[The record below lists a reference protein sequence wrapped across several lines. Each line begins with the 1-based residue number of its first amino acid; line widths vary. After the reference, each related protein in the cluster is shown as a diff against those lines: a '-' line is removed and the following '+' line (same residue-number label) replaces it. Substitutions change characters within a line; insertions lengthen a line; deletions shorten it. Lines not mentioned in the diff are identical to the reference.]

1 MRAAT
6 TPGVCCLTIVL
17 SRCWRNTP
25 NRSPRGRWVAENH
38 YALWA
43 WYGLWIMIKVKCKH
57 LCCAQLCNLEL
68 VLANVGAI
76 FASSNFLYLHLS
88 TLILRH
94 ASTLYALVWEI
105 YCAILVLG
113 GGGGG
118 VIVAHIDHESLRQLQ
133 NCSRFWCV
141 GLLCTWHSP
150 AYVPHVCIC
159 FLLARFLCAFCPSYS
174 INLSVCLCVCP
185 SVCSVMHH
193 LILARQSN
201 ASILHCNQ
209 TWLLSWVEQ

>member
-17 SRCWRNTP
+17 SRCWRSTP
-25 NRSPRGRWVAENH
+25 NRSPHGRWVAENH

-118 VIVAHIDHESLRQLQ
+118 YLEKKINMKVFVSYKTAAGFGVLV
-133 NCSRFWCV
+133 CCV
-141 GLLCTWHSP
+141 LGIHQPTYLMC
-150 AYVPHVCIC
+150 VCVFC
-159 FLLARFLCAFCPSYS
+159 LLAFFVPSVHP
-174 INLSVCLCVCP
+174 IPFICLSVCVSVHLFALLCIIWYWPGNLMLRYCIVIKHDCW
-185 SVCSVMHH
+185 
-193 LILARQSN
+193 A
-201 ASILHCNQ
+201 
-209 TWLLSWVEQ
+209 E